1 MANKGLKK
9 AFFSSSEFYLL
20 LVDIAL
26 VLFLTAFTGGKFIQ
40 FTNLR
45 SLVVGYSALGIIAA
59 GVLVVIISGGIDI
72 SFMAIATIA
81 QYAMA
86 QYMLRSGGNFVMI
99 ILIAVAVGS
108 FLGCINAVLVYYIK
122 APTLIITLATMS
134 IFDGILLWATK
145 GVKLFGFPDWFATKT
160 AASIVLVPIG
170 FLVVVFLITWYIL
183 RFSKMGRKIYAI
195 GGNIEAAR
203 RMGVNILKVQL
214 FIYAYVGA
222 IAAIGAIVQCYL
234 IQQVALNDM
243 VGNEMDVIAMV
254 VLGGVALSGGKG
266 NASGTVLGML
276 LVAILSNGLTLMKV
290 SSYYQDL
297 VIGTVILVS
306 FCLTGWKM
314 QQNSKKASMRGKLE
328 DEQS

>member
-1 MANKGLKK
+1 MGNKLSYKK
-9 AFFSSSEFYLL
+9 YINSSEFYLL
-20 LVDIAL
+20 LVDVIL
-26 VLFLTAFTGGKFIQ
+26 VVFLSIYTRGNFLEL
-40 FTNLR
+40 TNLR
-45 SLVVGYSALGIIAA
+45 SLVVGYSALGIMAA

-86 QYMLRSGGNFVMI
+86 QYMLHLGGNFVII
-99 ILIAVAVGS
+99 ILVAVVTGVA
-108 FLGCINAVLVYYIK
+108 LGYINALLVNRIK

-145 GVKLFGFPDWFATKT
+145 GVKLFGFPEWFAVKT
-160 AASIVLVPIG
+160 PASIVAIPIG
-170 FLVVVFLITWYIL
+170 FLVLVFLLTWYIL
-183 RFSKMGRKIYAI
+183 KFTKMGRKIYAI

-214 FIYAYVGA
+214 FVYAYVGA
-222 IAAIGAIVQCYL
+222 IAALGAIVQCYL
-234 IQQVALNDM
+234 IQQVALNDL

-266 NASGTVLGML
+266 TVSGTVLGML
-276 LVAILSNGLTLMKV
+276 LVAIMSNGLTLIGV

-297 VIGTVILVS
+297 VIGSVILVS
-306 FCLTGWKM
+306 FCSSGWKM
-314 QQNSKKASMRGKLE
+314 LQNAKKANIGGKLE
-328 DEQS
+328 DGQG